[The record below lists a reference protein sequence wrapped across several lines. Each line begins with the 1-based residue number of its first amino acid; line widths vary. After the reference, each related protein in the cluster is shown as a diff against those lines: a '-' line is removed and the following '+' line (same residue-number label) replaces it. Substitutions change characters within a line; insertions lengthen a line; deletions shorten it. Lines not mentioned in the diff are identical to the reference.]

1 MESRRFA
8 YCTYRY
14 SKGSESSLP
23 QNHLQSSKNS
33 YNFVV
38 PIPPFFELHNEGTH
52 MLSKHFKL
60 LTNENIYQKTICLF
74 TKLPRIIVA
83 RHFSLTEFIQTQKG

>member
-60 LTNENIYQKTICLF
+60 LTNENISENYMFVYKITKNNCCSPLF
-74 TKLPRIIVA
+74 T
-83 RHFSLTEFIQTQKG
+83 H

>member
-14 SKGSESSLP
+14 TKGLESSLP

-38 PIPPFFELHNEGTH
+38 PIPPFSELHNEGTH